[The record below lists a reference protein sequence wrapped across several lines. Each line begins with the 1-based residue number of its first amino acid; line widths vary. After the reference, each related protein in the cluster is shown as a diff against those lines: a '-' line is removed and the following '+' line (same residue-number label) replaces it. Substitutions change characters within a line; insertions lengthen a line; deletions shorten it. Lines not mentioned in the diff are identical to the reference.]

1 MAFLGLL
8 LAVLADNTLRL
19 LVPEGALFGAAP
31 SLPLMTALYV
41 GFRARDTRPLGLAI
55 VLGLLADSFS
65 PTCPAG
71 HFAFLY
77 GCAAYF
83 ALRLR
88 RFVPPDH
95 YKSHVVACLVAGLL
109 TGLLALVVAAVR
121 VDGPL
126 WPGFARSALVA
137 ASSAVAAPFVFGIW
151 DRTRLFRRALRGTEY
166 GFA

>member
-1 MAFLGLL
+1 MAYLGLL
-8 LAVLADNTLRL
+8 LAVLLDNALRL
-19 LVPEGALFGAAP
+19 LAPDLMRAAP
-31 SLPLMTALYV
+31 NLPLITALYV
-41 GFRARDTRPLGLAI
+41 GFRAHDTRPLGLAI
-55 VLGLLADSFS
+55 VLGLFADCLSS
-65 PTCPAG
+65 QPLG

-95 YKSHVVACLVAGLL
+95 YTTHVVACLVAGCL
-109 TGLLALVVAAVR
+109 TALLALLVAAVT

-126 WPGFARSALVA
+126 LPGFLRWLLAIVV
-137 ASSAVAAPFVFGIW
+137 SAVAAPFVFGIW
-151 DRTRLFRRALRGTEY
+151 DKSRLFRRALRGTEY

>member
-8 LAVLADNTLRL
+8 LAVLADRTLSL
-19 LVPEGALFGAAP
+19 LAPEGALLGAAP

-55 VLGLLADSFS
+55 LLGLLADCFS
-65 PTCPAG
+65 DAPAG

-77 GCAAYF
+77 GSAAYF

-95 YKSHVVACLVAGLL
+95 YKSHVVACLVAGVFME
-109 TGLLALVVAAVR
+109 LLALLVAAVT
-121 VDGPL
+121 VDGAL
-126 WPGFARSALVA
+126 LPGFLRSLLVA
-137 ASSAVAAPFVFGIW
+137 TASAVAAPFVFAIW
-151 DRTRLFRRALRGTEY
+151 DWSRLFRRALRGTEY